1 MFKRKAS
8 SSKHLPGI
16 PCPYCEYEND
26 IGVEE
31 CVQCYYQF
39 SKSARMQPVSNTSTP
54 NDEILD
60 ILLSDGFDE
69 EDHDVAV
76 EAVLTMDDMI
86 VDVDQYAI
94 VEADENEVEEFS
106 FFPAQGPTLT
116 ETVESTPYIDEELT
130 KEDFPSK
137 IVQFELDSID
147 PLEQVPE
154 PVHSGR
160 GHLFSPDVNESVDQ
174 DLTEIMQPPVQQE
187 EPEQALIQ
195 PNLTLSENIDI
206 PDLDDLD
213 FDTLDLDIDTPAIV
227 DEHQEVVETTPEIIE
242 EPMTAEQAVQT
253 STSQEYEIEPRPD
266 SSHENQT
273 PTVEA
278 TPRIWPWAAAD
289 PWDDTTVVREVVTIM
304 EAIQHGKF
312 DVAAQLL
319 DALGPHLTVN
329 LDVLHHIC
337 VALQYINRVEHSKW
351 VAEMASRV
359 YPEHPTTIEVK
370 TLILGGQDNAD
381 PSS

>member
-1 MFKRKAS
+1 MFKRKASS

-26 IGVEE
+26 IGAEE
-31 CVQCYYQF
+31 CVQCYYHL
-39 SKSARMQPVSNTSTP
+39 SKSARMQPVSNASTP

-60 ILLSDGFDE
+60 ILLSDGLDE

-76 EAVLTMDDMI
+76 EAVLTMDDMV

-94 VEADENEVEEFS
+94 VDTDEDEAEEFS
-106 FFPAQGPTLT
+106 FLPAQGPTLT
-116 ETVESTPYIDEELT
+116 ETVESAPYVDEELT
-130 KEDFPSK
+130 KDDLPSEV
-137 IVQFELDSID
+137 VQFEIDSLD

-160 GHLFSPDVNESVDQ
+160 GYLFSPDVSESVDE

-187 EPEQALIQ
+187 EPEQPLIQ
-195 PNLTLSENIDI
+195 PNLTGSENINV
-206 PDLDDLD
+206 PNLDDLD
-213 FDTLDLDIDTPAIV
+213 FDTLDLDTPSIV
-227 DEHQEVVETTPEIIE
+227 DEHQEPVETTPQVIE
-242 EPMTAEQAVQT
+242 ESMTAEHVDRTAT
-253 STSQEYEIEPRPD
+253 SEEHEKESVPDLNQESAAPP
-266 SSHENQT
+266 
-273 PTVEA
+273 VEA
-278 TPRIWPWAAAD
+278 TPRIWPWAAAE

-319 DALGPHLTVN
+319 DTLGPHLTVN

-359 YPEHPTTIEVK
+359 YPDHPSTIEVK
-370 TLILGGQDNAD
+370 TLILGGQ
-381 PSS
+381 

>member
-1 MFKRKAS
+1 
-8 SSKHLPGI
+8 
-16 PCPYCEYEND
+16 
-26 IGVEE
+26 
-31 CVQCYYQF
+31 
-39 SKSARMQPVSNTSTP
+39 MQPVSNASTP

-76 EAVLTMDDMI
+76 EAVLTMDDMV

-94 VEADENEVEEFS
+94 VETDEDEAEEFS
-106 FFPAQGPTLT
+106 FFPAEGPTLT
-116 ETVESTPYIDEELT
+116 ETVESTPYVDEELT
-130 KEDFPSK
+130 KEDLPSEV
-137 IVQFELDSID
+137 VQFEIDSLD

-160 GHLFSPDVNESVDQ
+160 GHLFSPDVSESVDQ
-174 DLTEIMQPPVQQE
+174 DLTEIMQPPVQPE
-187 EPEQALIQ
+187 EPEQPLIQ
-195 PNLTLSENIDI
+195 PNLTGSENINV

-213 FDTLDLDIDTPAIV
+213 FDTLDLDTPSIV
-227 DEHQEVVETTPEIIE
+227 DEHQEPVETTPQVIE
-242 EPMTAEQAVQT
+242 ESMTAEHVDRTAT
-253 STSQEYEIEPRPD
+253 SEEHEKESVPDLNQESAAPP
-266 SSHENQT
+266 
-273 PTVEA
+273 VEA
-278 TPRIWPWAAAD
+278 TPRIWPWAAAE

-319 DALGPHLTVN
+319 DTLGPHLTVN

-359 YPEHPTTIEVK
+359 YPDHPSTIEVK
-370 TLILGGQDNAD
+370 TLILGGQ
-381 PSS
+381 

>member
-39 SKSARMQPVSNTSTP
+39 SKSARLQPVSNSSTP

-69 EDHDVAV
+69 EDQDVAV
-76 EAVLTMDDMI
+76 EAVLTMDDMV

-94 VEADENEVEEFS
+94 VDADENEAEDFS

-116 ETVESTPYIDEELT
+116 ETVESTPYVDEELT

-137 IVQFELDSID
+137 VVEFELDSID

-174 DLTEIMQPPVQQE
+174 DLTEIMQPPVQPE
-187 EPEQALIQ
+187 EPEQPLIQ
-195 PNLTLSENIDI
+195 PNLTLSENIDV

-213 FDTLDLDIDTPAIV
+213 FDTLDLDVPSIIDEQQDP
-227 DEHQEVVETTPEIIE
+227 VETPPQILE
-242 EPMTAEQAVQT
+242 ESTTVEQSDQMTT
-253 STSQEYEIEPRPD
+253 SGELENEPLPA
-266 SSHENQT
+266 SNEESVT

-278 TPRIWPWAAAD
+278 SPRIWPWAAAE
-289 PWDDTTVVREVVTIM
+289 PWDDTIVIREVVSIM

-370 TLILGGQDNAD
+370 KLILGGPEDANT
-381 PSS
+381 SS

>member
-1 MFKRKAS
+1 
-8 SSKHLPGI
+8 
-16 PCPYCEYEND
+16 
-26 IGVEE
+26 
-31 CVQCYYQF
+31 
-39 SKSARMQPVSNTSTP
+39 MQPVSNSSTP

-69 EDHDVAV
+69 EDQDVAV
-76 EAVLTMDDMI
+76 EAVLTMDDMV

-94 VEADENEVEEFS
+94 VEENENEAEEFS

-116 ETVESTPYIDEELT
+116 ETVESTPYVDEELT
-130 KEDFPSK
+130 KEDLPTEV
-137 IVQFELDSID
+137 VQFEIDSFD

-174 DLTEIMQPPVQQE
+174 DLTEIMQPPVQPE
-187 EPEQALIQ
+187 EPDQPLIQ
-195 PNLTLSENIDI
+195 PNLTISENIDV

-213 FDTLDLDIDTPAIV
+213 FDTLDLDEPSVIDQ
-227 DEHQEVVETTPEIIE
+227 HQEPVETTPQPIE
-242 EPMTAEQAVQT
+242 EPTTSEQVDQT
-253 STSQEYEIEPRPD
+253 ITSEEHEIEPLPD
-266 SSHENQT
+266 SSQEIPVT
-273 PTVEA
+273 AGEE
-278 TPRIWPWAAAD
+278 TPRIWPWAAAE
-289 PWDDTTVVREVVTIM
+289 PWDDTTVVREVVAIM

-312 DVAAQLL
+312 DVAAKLL
-319 DALGPHLTVN
+319 DTLGPHLTVN

-359 YPEHPTTIEVK
+359 YPEHPSTIEVK
-370 TLILGGQDNAD
+370 TLILGGQ
-381 PSS
+381 